1 MYCLA
6 ADLIL
11 LATKAQKAGDTVS
24 AAKLFCQACITS
36 DVHILNEVICLN
48 NYGSALSNVELLDT
62 IEPNIVEA
70 FALEL
75 SNTEAPVEDSDLR
88 NALKKLREHSEDT
101 GIEADE
107 KVLALGKRKQPTHEP
122 NISEV
127 KSNYGENEDLE
138 DIEFDANTDKSVENP
153 EVALDEEIDLETDD
167 NDNEEPVDDGSD
179 EDLDIE
185 SDMDTDEQ
193 DLYIVASVKDP
204 TEACDPN
211 ELDEET
217 KNKLVSDISDSLMVL
232 KLGKEDHI
240 ASYLPI
246 ILNMFPD
253 LALDPNADR
262 DVSGV
267 IRLVLNRLNNLNSSK
282 LMALHNVTRG
292 LIG

>member
-1 MYCLA
+1 
-6 ADLIL
+6 
-11 LATKAQKAGDTVS
+11 
-24 AAKLFCQACITS
+24 
-36 DVHILNEVICLN
+36 
-48 NYGSALSNVELLDT
+48 
-62 IEPNIVEA
+62 
-70 FALEL
+70 
-75 SNTEAPVEDSDLR
+75 
-88 NALKKLREHSEDT
+88 
-101 GIEADE
+101 
-107 KVLALGKRKQPTHEP
+107 
-122 NISEV
+122 
-127 KSNYGENEDLE
+127 
-138 DIEFDANTDKSVENP
+138 
-153 EVALDEEIDLETDD
+153 
-167 NDNEEPVDDGSD
+167 
-179 EDLDIE
+179 
-185 SDMDTDEQ
+185 MDTDEQ